1 MAVSTLPVATVNE
14 IGLDNRRRAGASAFG
29 PNMSVLA
36 LETIP

>member
-1 MAVSTLPVATVNE
+1 MAVATLPVATVNV
-14 IGLDNRRRAGASAFG
+14 DNRRLDVESAVG